1 MTATAHRTSTP
12 PVQSTPFRTWTP
24 APIPITER
32 ETALLTLAREAYDRD
47 PEASRVTLST
57 ESLGAIF
64 AQLDRVE
71 AERDRLGDH
80 GIQLHTSVKR
90 LEKESRILKNQLT
103 ATLERYGPVVAW
115 AAKMLRCEASLKSI
129 VAAIAK
135 ARR

>member
-12 PVQSTPFRTWTP
+12 PVQTNPFRTWTP
-24 APIPITER
+24 APEPMSER
-32 ETALLTLAREAYDRD
+32 ERALLTLAREALNRD
-47 PEASRVTLST
+47 PEAATIVVSA
-57 ESLGAIF
+57 ESLGALF

-80 GIQLHTSVKR
+80 GVQLHTNVKR
-90 LEKESRILKNQLT
+90 LEKETRILKNQLT
-103 ATLERYGPVVAW
+103 TTLERYGPVVSW
-115 AAKMLRCEASLKSI
+115 CAKTLRCEASLKSI